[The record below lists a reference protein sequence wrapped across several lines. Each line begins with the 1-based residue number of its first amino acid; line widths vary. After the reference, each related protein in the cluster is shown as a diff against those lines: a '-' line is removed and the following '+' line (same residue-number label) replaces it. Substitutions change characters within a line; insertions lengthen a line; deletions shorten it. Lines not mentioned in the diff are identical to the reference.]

1 MLSQELQH
9 LEVTGVFTNFGPV
22 NTRFEQRITDQ
33 LFGGIGQCLT
43 VPSATTGLI
52 LALKHAV
59 FEKGPARRFAL
70 MPSFTFAAAGQAAL
84 WAGLTPLFCDVD
96 QDRWA
101 MSCRSA
107 EELLD
112 QYGKDV
118 AVIFPYASFGTDI
131 DLEQFLELSRRYCVP
146 IVIDAAASLGT
157 LALDG
162 RSFGSGF
169 PFPVVF
175 SMHVTKLF
183 ATAEAG
189 LIYCYDRPT
198 AERLRAMTNFGFE
211 ESRHATIPGLNGKLP
226 EVIAL
231 LALERLLDLD
241 SLGEHRSRLAA
252 AYRAGLL
259 EFEHQFFGG
268 QRQAITFM
276 PLLLPRGLDDYRD
289 QILSELE
296 KNQIGC
302 RKYFSPHLAEHPYF
316 AERSVSGDLTV
327 TRDVSRRII
336 SLPMSDL
343 MTVNEVEF
351 VCSVLCRAV
360 RELSTHFREC

>member
-1 MLSQELQH
+1 
-9 LEVTGVFTNFGPV
+9 
-22 NTRFEQRITDQ
+22 
-33 LFGGIGQCLT
+33 
-43 VPSATTGLI
+43 
-52 LALKHAV
+52 
-59 FEKGPARRFAL
+59 

-84 WAGLTPLFCDVD
+84 RAGLTPHFCDVD

-131 DLEQFLELSRRYCVP
+131 DLDQFLELSRRYCVP

-169 PFPVVF
+169 PFPIVF

-189 LIYCYDRPT
+189 LIYCYDKPT

-226 EVIAL
+226 EVIA
-231 LALERLLDLD
+231 
-241 SLGEHRSRLAA
+241 
-252 AYRAGLL
+252 
-259 EFEHQFFGG
+259 
-268 QRQAITFM
+268 
-276 PLLLPRGLDDYRD
+276 
-289 QILSELE
+289 
-296 KNQIGC
+296 
-302 RKYFSPHLAEHPYF
+302 
-316 AERSVSGDLTV
+316 
-327 TRDVSRRII
+327 RRIFGRCR
-336 SLPMSDL
+336 LPSARIVG
-343 MTVNEVEF
+343 TAATPIQ
-351 VCSVLCRAV
+351 R
-360 RELSTHFREC
+360 